1 MWKVYPKWTSVLL
14 FINVQ
19 LSVTYC
25 GPFNLIFFCKK
36 NNTNCI
42 RFFCRFQI
50 LEKWANLRLPLNF
63 HKPKVFQLQGASAP
77 GPLTRGSAWTPLG
90 APPLE
95 PRYRGS
101 QMYLG
106 ASTF

>member
-36 NNTNCI
+36 KQHKLY
-42 RFFCRFQI
+42 QI
-50 LEKWANLRLPLNF
+50 FLSFPNFRKVGKFAASIKLPQAKSVSASGGFGPWSLD
-63 HKPKVFQLQGASAP
+63 QGLCLDSA
-77 GPLTRGSAWTPLG
+77 RGSAFRTSL
-90 APPLE
+90 
-95 PRYRGS
+95 
-101 QMYLG
+101 
-106 ASTF
+106 